1 MKAEIKK
8 KLLAPF
14 PKEYVKPA
22 PKGKFGDYV
31 PHFRYV
37 ERLRDC
43 LEEPYDWKVE
53 AIYGNHNGEQRIV
66 GAKGTITIEGLG
78 TFEGVG
84 DVEIYQLNNQSDGT
98 NYKFAES
105 DSFKRAC
112 MRFGLGV
119 ELWSG
124 DVTEEE
130 DMVEKAHNS
139 NTEETPKKKQV
150 TQESGISPSK
160 EDDEEDLAAIILDMC
175 MQDKLVATRV
185 WDYCVKRMETKPGIP
200 KIVTEYES
208 SHKKTFIEEAAK
220 HYKAIMKE
228 AKEREGNSKLIND
241 GLDVGLELEEIED
254 KVEEKEMDFDN
265 DDWKAGREADPMTEA
280 QEEFM
285 EGLIK
290 EAIDKSLDE
299 LGAQAKQYLNSG
311 NTSKVTCSDW
321 IKKLKK
327 AIKNANG

>member
-1 MKAEIKK
+1 
-8 KLLAPF
+8 
-14 PKEYVKPA
+14 
-22 PKGKFGDYV
+22 
-31 PHFRYV
+31 
-37 ERLRDC
+37 
-43 LEEPYDWKVE
+43 
-53 AIYGNHNGEQRIV
+53 
-66 GAKGTITIEGLG
+66 
-78 TFEGVG
+78 
-84 DVEIYQLNNQSDGT
+84 
-98 NYKFAES
+98 
-105 DSFKRAC
+105 
-112 MRFGLGV
+112 
-119 ELWSG
+119 
-124 DVTEEE
+124 
-130 DMVEKAHNS
+130 
-139 NTEETPKKKQV
+139 
-150 TQESGISPSK
+150 
-160 EDDEEDLAAIILDMC
+160 
-175 MQDKLVATRV
+175 
-185 WDYCVKRMETKPGIP
+185 METKPGIP

-265 DDWKAGREADPMTEA
+265 DDWKAGKEADPMTDA